1 MHHMILITV
10 EFRWSS
16 RCCGGVHISLLYI
29 IGDQIHNLYLI
40 VFSLIKTLLSHSVS
54 IKKISSVGRLPIYF
68 ATSTLHPPLCVFCF
82 ASCAF
87 FDNDSCGRAIS
98 WLKPCF
104 FILYHMHRW
113 RRLCSNREWIP
124 TLYWW
129 SVELESRSLRRARS
143 LIKVR

>member
-54 IKKISSVGRLPIYF
+54 IKKFQPSDAF
-68 ATSTLHPPLCVFCF
+68 QFTSPPPLCILCF

-87 FDNDSCGRAIS
+87 FDNVYSGRAIS
-98 WLKPCF
+98 WLKACF
-104 FILYHMHRW
+104 FILDHMHRW